1 MHCPTNL
8 PITSDTYSLP
18 FPMPIP
24 FGVYKHEAFL
34 RHKSEMNVSGGV
46 SLCQSSCL
54 RAIGNGRNSALKQ
67 LFKPQIALNIGDNPP
82 NAIIFRQ
89 TLWQP
94 PRYSLLIVSPHALTT
109 LVGWGIRLI
118 LNNIHIKS
126 CTLALYR
133 NIARHKVTWRQQSIW
148 STLSFL
154 ITDYSFL

>member
-18 FPMPIP
+18 FPMPIQ
-24 FGVYKHEAFL
+24 FGVYKHGAFL
-34 RHKSEMNVSGGV
+34 RHISEMNVSGGV

-54 RAIGNGRNSALKQ
+54 RTIGNGRNYALKQ
-67 LFKPQIALNIGDNPP
+67 LLKPQIDLLTGYNPRIST
-82 NAIIFRQ
+82 AFRQ

-94 PRYSLLIVSPHALTT
+94 LRYSLLTVSPHALTT

-118 LNNIHIKS
+118 HYTIHIKS

-133 NIARHKVTWRQQSIW
+133 NVSRYKVTWRQQNI
-148 STLSFL
+148 
-154 ITDYSFL
+154 